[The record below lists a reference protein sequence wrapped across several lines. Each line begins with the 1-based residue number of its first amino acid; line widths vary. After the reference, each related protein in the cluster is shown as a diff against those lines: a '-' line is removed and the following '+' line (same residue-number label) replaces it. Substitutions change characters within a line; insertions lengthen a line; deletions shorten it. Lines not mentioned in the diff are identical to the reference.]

1 MFNTINPIPLLS
13 LLLVLLFLTDDVT
26 SDIEPFPMSG
36 FPMGTDGGGGVGGGV
51 VGPDGVFLGS
61 VSASNIGSN
70 GDSST
75 SNGFIW
81 SPRQVVTKLGTVQG
95 FIVRPPNG
103 YEGVEVFLNLPYA
116 SPPEGSL
123 RFMPPVSGSPWKGIR
138 RSETPSP
145 VCPQVLPNI
154 RNESEAL
161 KMMPRGKLTYLR
173 RLLPHLRNQSE
184 DCLFLNLRVP
194 LTGKYAMLPMNTLKC

>member
-1 MFNTINPIPLLS
+1 MS
-13 LLLVLLFLTDDVT
+13 Q
-26 SDIEPFPMSG
+26 FPTGSSG
-36 FPMGTDGGGGVGGGV
+36 SGGGGISDVTGSSISINSGSGSSSSSSSSGGES
-51 VGPDGVFLGS
+51 GS
-61 VSASNIGSN
+61 
-70 GDSST
+70 T
-75 SNGFIW
+75 NGFVW

-103 YEGVEVFLNLPYA
+103 YEGVEVFLNMPYA

-123 RFMPPVSGSPWKGIR
+123 RFMPPVSGSPWQGTR

-161 KMMPRGKLTYLR
+161 KVMPRGRLIYLR

-184 DCLFLNLRVP
+184 DCLYLNVYVP
-194 LTGKYAMLPMNTLKC
+194 AGGKPFMLLDDRSPKDQHDYLFTEIVAGVAEE

>member
-1 MFNTINPIPLLS
+1 
-13 LLLVLLFLTDDVT
+13 
-26 SDIEPFPMSG
+26 MSG
-36 FPMGTDGGGGVGGGV
+36 FPMGNEGGGGV
-51 VGPDGVFLGS
+51 VGLDGTLLGS
-61 VSASNIGSN
+61 VSASGSESG
-70 GDSST
+70 GDGKT

-95 FIVRPPNG
+95 FVVRPPNG

-138 RSETPSP
+138 KSETPSP
-145 VCPQVLPNI
+145 VCPQVLPNL

-161 KMMPRGKLTYLR
+161 KMMPRGKLTHLR
-173 RLLPHLRNQSE
+173 RLIPHLRNQSE
-184 DCLFLNLRVP
+184 DCLYLNLRVP
-194 LTGKYAMLPMNTLKC
+194 LAGELSHSLIP